1 MGGEVFKRRLASS
14 VAIAAL
20 KKFVFCVEIF
30 FDLQN

>member
-20 KKFVFCVEIF
+20 VCSKILCKIF
-30 FDLQN
+30 LR